1 MQGEYQLEFIQ
12 RMWNTK
18 QKGENMS
25 GERFDNGYI
34 KDSSSRTLGRLDGV
48 YIKDSS
54 SRTLG
59 RVDGIYIKDS
69 SSRTLGRIDG
79 DYVKDS
85 SSRTLGRVR
94 DYTIRGMERE
104 KDVTIV
110 AAYHFLVK
118 KIF

>member
-1 MQGEYQLEFIQ
+1 
-12 RMWNTK
+12 
-18 QKGENMS
+18 MS
-25 GERFDNGYI
+25 GERFDNG
-34 KDSSSRTLGRLDGV
+34 

-69 SSRTLGRIDG
+69 SSRTLGRVDG

-85 SSRTLGRVR
+85 SSRTLGKVR
-94 DYTIRGMERE
+94 DFTIRGMERE